1 MKQTGVVACVLA
13 PHPPLLIPEIGKG
26 DLAAVKATAL
36 AMEELACR
44 VKQSRPDVVIVISPH
59 APLFEDVI
67 AILTDDPLSGDFST
81 FGVSRAA
88 YSFRNDPELIDAIM
102 DQSARAGIMTYRF
115 DSRSRRR
122 YGRAQGLDHG
132 VLVPMHFI
140 GKETGPEVPLV
151 AMGTALLTRNELY
164 DFGKVIDKAAGEL
177 KRRAVLVAS
186 GDLSHRLIPQA
197 PAGYDVKGREFDE
210 TLICLLRDMDVEG
223 ILSLDDSLL
232 ERAGECGYRPL
243 VTALGALDGDDPKSE
258 VLSYEG
264 PFGVGYGCVIVG
276 PDVDSTEGCYS
287 ASCDSASHG
296 STSCDSKSCD
306 STACDSPSCD
316 STAYDSSPCSSRE
329 SFPVRLARA
338 AVESYVK
345 YREIIEPPDDIGE
358 ESRRQAGVFCTLRI
372 EGQLRGCIG
381 TIEPTT
387 GSIPE
392 EIIRNA
398 IAAATEDPRFLP
410 VRKNE
415 LSSISYSVDVLMP
428 SQRVHSIDELDPKVY
443 GVIVRKGRK
452 RGLLLPDIEGVD
464 TPHEQ
469 VAIAKRK
476 AGIGQD
482 EEVELRRFE
491 VKRYT

>member
-44 VKQSRPDVVIVISPH
+44 VKQSRPDVIIVISPH

-81 FGVSRAA
+81 FGVPRAG

-102 DQSARAGIMTYRF
+102 DQSARAGIRTYRF

-164 DFGKVIDKAAGEL
+164 DFGKAIDKAAGEL

-210 TLICLLRDMDVEG
+210 TRICLLRDMDVEG

-264 PFGVGYGCVIVG
+264 PFGVGYGCVIFS
-276 PDVDSTEGCYS
+276 PDVDSTEGCHS
-287 ASCDSASHG
+287 ASCDSTSHD
-296 STSCDSKSCD
+296 STSCD
-306 STACDSPSCD
+306 STACDSQ
-316 STAYDSSPCSSRE
+316 PCSSRE

-345 YREIIEPPDDIGE
+345 HREIIEPPDDIGE
-358 ESRRQAGVFCTLRI
+358 EFLRQAGVFCTLRT

-428 SQRVHSIDELDPKVY
+428 SQRVHSIDELDPKMY

-464 TPHEQ
+464 TPYEQ

-476 AGIGQD
+476 AGIGQN
-482 EEVELRRFE
+482 EEAELRRFE